1 MDGADGVGGAQYMN
15 CATFGG
21 GKGANNARFNASGV
35 IHARLNI
42 TAGTEIFAGYKGD
55 YWNKHGHSN

>member
-1 MDGADGVGGAQYMN
+1 MN